1 MQRKLVLMTMRRTL
15 VLVNLALSALGAAN
29 AQPTGPSLYSQHCAA
44 CHQADATGT
53 VGLAPTIKGD
63 HWRKLGSERA
73 YLATVLVHGMSGPIK
88 IAGQTFVGSMPGF
101 GASLDDASL
110 ALIATHV
117 RTLQGA
123 VEPAPYT
130 ADEIRAVRA
139 AGGSA
144 PQTRQMRR
152 QILGE

>member
-1 MQRKLVLMTMRRTL
+1 MRRTL
-15 VLVNLALSALGAAN
+15 TVVSLALSSLGAVQ
-29 AQPTGPSLYSQHCAA
+29 AQPTGAALYAQHCAA
-44 CHQADATGT
+44 CHQADGTGT
-53 VGLAPTIKGD
+53 VGLAPAIKGEQ
-63 HWRKLGSERA
+63 WRKLGAERA
-73 YLATVLVHGMSGPIK
+73 YLATVLVYGMSGPIK
-88 IAGQTFVGSMPGF
+88 VAGQTFVGSMPGL

-117 RTLQGA
+117 RSLQGA
-123 VEPAPYT
+123 AEAAPYT
-130 ADEIRAVRA
+130 ADEIRAARA

>member
-1 MQRKLVLMTMRRTL
+1 MRRT
-15 VLVNLALSALGAAN
+15 VTVVSLALSTLGTVQ
-29 AQPTGPSLYSQHCAA
+29 AQPTGAALYAQHCAA
-44 CHQADATGT
+44 CHQADGTGT
-53 VGLAPTIKGD
+53 VGLAPVIKGE

-73 YLATVLVHGMSGPIK
+73 YLADVLVFGMSGPIK
-88 IAGQTFVGSMPGF
+88 VAGQTFVGRMPGF
-101 GASLDDASL
+101 GVSLDDASL

-123 VEPAPYT
+123 ADAAPYT
-130 ADEIRAVRA
+130 ADEVRSARA

-144 PQTRQMRR
+144 PQARQMRR

>member
-1 MQRKLVLMTMRRTL
+1 MSMQRTL
-15 VLVNLALSALGAAN
+15 VLVSLALSAMAAAH
-29 AQPTGPSLYSQHCAA
+29 AQPTGAALYAQHCAA

-53 VGLAPTIKGD
+53 VGLAPAIKGE
-63 HWRKLGSERA
+63 HWRKLGSERG

-88 IAGQTFVGSMPGF
+88 VAGQTFVGSMPGF

-110 ALIATHV
+110 ALIATHA

-123 VEPAPYT
+123 ADAAQYT

>member
-1 MQRKLVLMTMRRTL
+1 MRRTL
-15 VLVNLALSALGAAN
+15 VLVSVALCTLGSAN
-29 AQPTGPSLYSQHCAA
+29 AQPTGAALYAQHCAA
-44 CHQADATGT
+44 CHQADGTGT
-53 VGLAPTIKGD
+53 VGLAPAIKGE

-73 YLATVLVHGMSGPIK
+73 YLAAVLVHGMSGPIK
-88 IAGQTFVGSMPGF
+88 VAGQMFVGSMPAF

-123 VEPAPYT
+123 AEAAPYT
-130 ADEIRAVRA
+130 ADEIRSARA